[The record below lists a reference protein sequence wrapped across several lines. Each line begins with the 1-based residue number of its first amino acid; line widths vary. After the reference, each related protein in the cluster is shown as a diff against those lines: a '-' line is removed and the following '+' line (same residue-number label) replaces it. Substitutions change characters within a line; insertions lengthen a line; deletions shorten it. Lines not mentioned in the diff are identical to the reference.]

1 MIETT
6 QIVVRDQY
14 IRVPVLLSNGRN
26 LPRMKRLSLPWPTT
40 PEHLQIKNLLCL
52 ERHTAMEQRS
62 TVTTKSLPGSFNTH
76 GVHTVIF
83 LWRPMGEKPFCGLSP
98 HRRPTSQLSG
108 QVAECYRLLTKPTC
122 CTELPSCLGSSCGK
136 DLRNH
141 PSSPGRPSV
150 ISRQLDDATPP

>member
-76 GVHTVIF
+76 DVHTVIF
-83 LWRPMGEKPFCGLSP
+83 LWRPMGRKTFLRSLTPSP
-98 HRRPTSQLSG
+98 TDISI
-108 QVAECYRLLTKPTC
+108 KW
-122 CTELPSCLGSSCGK
+122 
-136 DLRNH
+136 
-141 PSSPGRPSV
+141 PSSRMLQATNQTNVLYRIAVLPGLILRK
-150 ISRQLDDATPP
+150 RLA